1 VAKTK
6 LEGLDD
12 LNKLLD
18 SLTDPKFRA
27 RTLRNAVKPVMEEVK
42 QVMISAKPDSIK
54 DSDVVIKTK
63 VNTGKA
69 EKNGSKQG
77 FIKSDKFNEL
87 YSEVTFKTK
96 RGEYGEESAYG
107 MATILNYGRN
117 NPLAR
122 VSGDSKFHSFGK
134 PTEESHRYIGVT
146 QGLHFVEKVRFQNE
160 NKIAE
165 DFGKRLL
172 DEVEKEIK
180 KQDKRKNRKK

>member
-1 VAKTK
+1 MAKTK

-27 RTLRNAVKPVMEEVK
+27 RALRNAVKPVMEEVK
-42 QVMISAKPDSIK
+42 QDMISAKPESIK

-122 VSGDSKFHSFGK
+122 VRGDSKFHSFGK

-146 QGLHFVEKVRFQNE
+146 QGLFFVEKVRFQNE

-180 KQDKRKNRKK
+180 KQDKRNNRKK